1 MRRVN
6 EYERVKQLPI
16 NAMTVQE
23 YADNI
28 NLTTQALY
36 NQIRRNKNISYKIV
50 IFKGFNFIIPS

>member
-6 EYERVKQLPI
+6 EYKRVNKLPI

-23 YADNI
+23 YATSI

-36 NQIRRNKNISYKIV
+36 NQIRRNKNNSYTIV